1 MVGTWAS
8 GLWKQHDVCDPA
20 RRWDEAS
27 QTEKVHTEVD
37 LGAPSKKIIFFLVYF
52 QLQVFQNS
60 ARKLDGQ
67 LTKRSTTFAQ
77 FLFIYFLKLLIRA
90 GRCRQECRIRN
101 IIVTYL
107 DADLNDIVVNSS
119 LPARRHLFSSAPPIV
134 FLYPPSEQY
143 RTKVF
148 LQLTVL
154 LPLLPLV
161 FSGPQHH
168 VNTRFDFSAS
178 RKTLLYQ
185 ACSLHCNLKQQRW
198 KRNEDLH
205 FITQWPPC
213 PSDCRK
219 DQVMRSTMPVLDNGL
234 EGDSSFLKGQGAKDA
249 EGNYWSFFMQALV
262 LPAPLLHSFRL
273 HCCF

>member
-20 RRWDEAS
+20 RRWDKAS

-52 QLQVFQNS
+52 RLQVFQDS

-134 FLYPPSEQY
+134 FLYPSSEPIEQRCFFSSLY
-143 RTKVF
+143 F
-148 LQLTVL
+148 YLYCLWY
-154 LPLLPLV
+154 LV
-161 FSGPQHH
+161 VH
-168 VNTRFDFSAS
+168 NIMWT
-178 RKTLLYQ
+178 
-185 ACSLHCNLKQQRW
+185 
-198 KRNEDLH
+198 
-205 FITQWPPC
+205 
-213 PSDCRK
+213 
-219 DQVMRSTMPVLDNGL
+219 PVLILVPPGKHCSIKPAACTAT
-234 EGDSSFLKGQGAKDA
+234 ESSRGGKEIRICIL
-249 EGNYWSFFMQALV
+249 
-262 LPAPLLHSFRL
+262 
-273 HCCF
+273 